1 MHFLLVVLSMILV
14 LKPDCEPSLQ
24 GQVVGSILFASN
36 ASTKATALIEAATL
50 VTNGSTY
57 NNLLTQS
64 ATSSLNSWMSSNASA
79 SLLSSSSYAGIAVPA
94 NFSYTYLNVTNIQV
108 LNASV
113 ANSTVESLLGLSS
126 TAQHYAMTV
135 WMNITVLVGYSV
147 GSNASST
154 SGRRLLQ
161 ASDGLYT
168 DSDAVSFGLQT
179 HGHVGKLQHSGDQDI
194 QKWVQ
199 SYEQRLHAEQQ
210 QPDVGTMRQLLSQAG
225 TKGQRRRLPSQVA
238 VKKHSPR
245 ASKASSIAAAPKLGK
260 SSACYA
266 TAAQLSNSD
275 SLALSNGTHH
285 LARQL
290 QTELSLESDQ
300 PQHST
305 RQLLQTALSY
315 SWQSPLNLQ
324 LKLLEKAFLDT
335 SVCNA
340 TLVAQQLGLNSSVSS
355 LNCTNSTALMLLT
368 NLLSAGSTGGSSPPL
383 SVLMIAD
390 SPSSTQ
396 STSSVDANSGI
407 EASVK
412 STLSIML
419 QNYDRQIAEL
429 LAMALTELNTVNTL
443 QGVISIKKTYVK
455 KFITTA
461 QNYITVTTSFVE
473 TALTL
478 FGISTTTTSSNS
490 RSSASTY
497 VQLVQSTL
505 ADDVE
510 ADNNLYAS
518 ASFQAALQAL
528 VPSCNRDSLG
538 NRRFS
543 FAVAAAQS
551 QEIVTA
557 NATLTATASTSTV
570 ILNETASNCPSKLVD
585 SSTGYCVDVWSGYS
599 VVQVS
604 SMPAAKVVAEKV
616 TGHRHRIGWDG
627 NVVVGGLLL
636 HQVQILLPLACFTS
650 QICCKHVFEVSP
662 NSWPDFT

>member
-1 MHFLLVVLSMILV
+1 M
-14 LKPDCEPSLQ
+14 Q

-36 ASTKATALIEAATL
+36 ASTRASALVEAASL
-50 VTNGSTY
+50 VTNGSTT
-57 NNLLTQS
+57 NSLLTQS
-64 ATSSLNSWMSSNASA
+64 ATSSLNSWMSSNTSA
-79 SLLSSSSYAGIAVPA
+79 SLLSSGSYAGIAVPA

-113 ANSTVESLLGLSS
+113 ADSTVESLLELSS

-147 GSNASST
+147 GSGASST

-161 ASDGLYT
+161 DSDGLSYR
-168 DSDAVSFGLQT
+168 SDAASTGLQT
-179 HGHVGKLQHSGDQDI
+179 HSHVGKVQHSGDQDI
-194 QKWVQ
+194 KKRVE
-199 SYEQRLHAEQQ
+199 SIDQRSQQ
-210 QPDVGTMRQLLSQAG
+210 QPSDGAVRQLLSQAG
-225 TKGQRRRLPSQVA
+225 PKGQRRRLPNRIATKQ
-238 VKKHSPR
+238 HLPR
-245 ASKASSIAAAPKLGK
+245 ASKASFIAAAPNLHKLLPD
-260 SSACYA
+260 AA
-266 TAAQLSNSD
+266 NAAQQRLSNSD
-275 SLALSNGTHH
+275 SLAVSNGTQHSVS
-285 LARQL
+285 QL
-290 QTELSLESDQ
+290 QSELSLESDQ
-300 PQHST
+300 PQHSA

-315 SWQSPLNLQ
+315 SWQSPLSLQ

-355 LNCTNSTALMLLT
+355 LNCANSTALTLLT

-383 SVLMIAD
+383 SVLMIANT
-390 SPSSTQ
+390 PSSTQ

-419 QNYDRQIAEL
+419 QNYDRQIAQL

-443 QGVISIKKTYVK
+443 QGVISIKKTYIK

-461 QNYITVTTSFVE
+461 QNYITVTTSFVD

-478 FGISTTTTSSNS
+478 FGISTATISSNS
-490 RSSASTY
+490 QSSASTY

-538 NRRFS
+538 NQRFS
-543 FAVAAAQS
+543 FAVDADES
-551 QEIVTA
+551 QENITA
-557 NATLTATASTSTV
+557 NATITATVSTSTV
-570 ILNETASNCPSKLVD
+570 TLDETASNCPSELVD
-585 SSTGYCVDVWSGYS
+585 SSAGYCVGVWSGYPVTQVGVHNDHLLTILCFCHQRS
-599 VVQVS
+599 LLSSHLNFRYVVKDSAVNTT
-604 SMPAAKVVAEKV
+604 AN
-616 TGHRHRIGWDG
+616 TTL
-627 NVVVGGLLL
+627 NL
-636 HQVQILLPLACFTS
+636 
-650 QICCKHVFEVSP
+650 
-662 NSWPDFT
+662 

>member
-1 MHFLLVVLSMILV
+1 M
-14 LKPDCEPSLQ
+14 
-24 GQVVGSILFASN
+24 GSILFASN

-57 NNLLTQS
+57 NSLLTQS

-79 SLLSSSSYAGIAVPA
+79 SLLSSSSYAGVAVPA

-168 DSDAVSFGLQT
+168 DSDAVSFGLQM
-179 HGHVGKLQHSGDQDI
+179 HSVGNLQHSGDQDI

-199 SYEQRLHAEQQ
+199 SYEQRLRAEQQ
-210 QPDVGTMRQLLSQAG
+210 QPDVAAMRQLLSQAG
-225 TKGQRRRLPSQVA
+225 TKGQRRQLPSRVA
-238 VKKHSPR
+238 VEQHLPR
-245 ASKASSIAAAPKLGK
+245 ASKASFIAAAPKLGK
-260 SSACYA
+260 SSAHYA

-275 SLALSNGTHH
+275 SLALSNGTQP
-285 LARQL
+285 LVRQL

-355 LNCTNSTALMLLT
+355 LNCTNSTALTLLT

-443 QGVISIKKTYVK
+443 QGVISIKKIYIK

-478 FGISTTTTSSNS
+478 FGISTTSTSSNS

-551 QEIVTA
+551 QEDVTA

-636 HQVQILLPLACFTS
+636 HQVQILLPLACSTS

-662 NSWPDFT
+662 HSWPDFT